1 MRHERNSLVRLEGV
15 WRDLCFGAR
24 QLRRHPGF
32 ALAAMLSLALGI
44 GANTAIFSLL
54 HQLLFRSLP
63 GVRNPDTLVF
73 LYHPGP
79 LQGSSSSDEP
89 GGPSFSYP
97 VFRALQAQQTP
108 FAGLAGARSLL
119 ADLSHRGQAFSAR
132 VHRVSGNYFA
142 VLGVGAALGRV
153 LTEADDGSAG
163 AQPVAVLSHRLWT
176 ARFGGDPSVLQQT
189 LLVNGYPLTIVGVA
203 APGFDGEYRRMPMDV
218 FVPIGMNR
226 ALTPGWDGF
235 DDRKDHWVTLSARL
249 RPGLANEQ
257 AQAAMDVPYRAQLE
271 EDMRFYRRGDAEF
284 ARRYRAKRIVLKEG
298 RLGRGYPGSETALV
312 LSVLMGITVLVL
324 LICCTNVANLLL
336 ARGASRAREFSARL
350 ALGASRLRIVRQL
363 LVEAVLLALAGAV
376 FGLLVARWT
385 MAALLAAIPN
395 PHAAGPLSAGLDG
408 RVLLYC
414 LGLALASVFVFALAP
429 AWRMTRLDL
438 ATAVRSPSPEPAGAR
453 PGRMLGP
460 WLVTGQIAAS
470 VLLLVGAG
478 LFAKTFVNLARAEL
492 GMRTSHLLT
501 FAVQASLNRYS
512 HEQAARLY
520 DTIRERLAGLPGA
533 GSASFAIV
541 PAIAGSV
548 SSTGITVTGF
558 AAPGEDA
565 AHCSYNEVGP
575 DYFRTLGIPLV
586 SGREIGPADG
596 PEAPKVAVVNEAFA
610 RHFLAGRE
618 PLGQRLA
625 WGTGRRVPDIEIVGV
640 VRDAT
645 YSSLR
650 EAPPRVFYTAY
661 RQRPE
666 KAGLQFYVRTA
677 SEPEALMALV
687 RSELAALAPEIP
699 VRDLKT
705 MRQQIGENV
714 AGERLVS
721 AVTGGFAALA
731 VLLASIGLYGVLSY
745 DVARRTREIGIR
757 MALGADVGRV
767 RRLVFRDVALM
778 LAAGTV
784 IGLAAA
790 AAGGRVVQSLLYEV
804 RPWDPAVFAS
814 AVLILTL
821 VGVGAASLPARR
833 ASSVDP
839 IFALRHD

>member
-1 MRHERNSLVRLEGV
+1 M
-15 WRDLCFGAR
+15 
-24 QLRRHPGF
+24 
-32 ALAAMLSLALGI
+32 
-44 GANTAIFSLL
+44 
-54 HQLLFRSLP
+54 
-63 GVRNPDTLVF
+63 
-73 LYHPGP
+73 
-79 LQGSSSSDEP
+79 
-89 GGPSFSYP
+89 
-97 VFRALQAQQTP
+97 
-108 FAGLAGARSLL
+108 
-119 ADLSHRGQAFSAR
+119 
-132 VHRVSGNYFA
+132 
-142 VLGVGAALGRV
+142 
-153 LTEADDGSAG
+153 
-163 AQPVAVLSHRLWT
+163 
-176 ARFGGDPSVLQQT
+176 
-189 LLVNGYPLTIVGVA
+189 TIVGVA
-203 APGFDGEYRRMPMDV
+203 APGFDGEYRRMPMEV

-226 ALTPGWDGF
+226 ALVPGWNGF

-249 RPGLANEQ
+249 NPGVSGAR
-257 AQAAMDVPYRAQLE
+257 ARAAMDVPYRAQLE
-271 EDMRFYRRGDAEF
+271 EDMRSYRRGDAEF
-284 ARRYRAKRIVLKEG
+284 ARRYRAKRIVLTEG
-298 RLGRGYPGSETALV
+298 RLGRGDAGSETKLF

-363 LVEAVLLALAGAV
+363 LAEAVLLALAGAL
-376 FGLLVARWT
+376 FGLLIARWT
-385 MAALLAAIPN
+385 LATLLAAIPN

-429 AWRMTRLDL
+429 AWKASRLDL
-438 ATAVRSPSPEPAGAR
+438 ATPARSPSPESDGAGWNL
-453 PGRMLGP
+453 GR
-460 WLVTGQIAAS
+460 WVVTGQIAAS
-470 VLLLVGAG
+470 VLLLVSAG

-501 FAVQASLNRYS
+501 FALQASLNRYS

-520 DTIRERLAGLPGA
+520 DTIRERLTALPGA
-533 GSASFAIV
+533 ASASFAVV
-541 PAIAGSV
+541 PAVAGNISG
-548 SSTGITVTGF
+548 TNITVTGY
-558 AAPGEDA
+558 AAPDEDA

-586 SGREIGPADG
+586 GGREIGPADG
-596 PEAPKVAVVNEAFA
+596 PGAPKVAVVNEAFV

-640 VRDAT
+640 VRDAK

-650 EAPPRVFYTAY
+650 EPPPRVFYTAY

-666 KAGLQFYVRTA
+666 KPALQFYLRTA

-687 RSELAALAPEIP
+687 RSEIAALAPEIP

-731 VLLASIGLYGVLSY
+731 VLLASVGLYGVLSY
-745 DVARRTREIGIR
+745 NIARRTREIGIR
-757 MALGADVGRV
+757 MALGADVGRI
-767 RRLVFRDVALM
+767 RRLVFREVALM
-778 LAAGTV
+778 LATGTV
-784 IGLAAA
+784 IGIAAA
-790 AAGGRVVQSLLYEV
+790 AAGGRVVRSLLYEV
-804 RPWDPAVFAS
+804 RPWDPTVFAS
-814 AVLILTL
+814 AVLVLTL
-821 VGVGAASLPARR
+821 VGLAAASLPARR

-839 IFALRHD
+839 IFALRHE